1 MNQSYI
7 YFKEIDVDQDQTFTV
22 NFSKKNEIKNVVFD
36 KDNEYA
42 VTGLKIN
49 AELPDKKILKNKTK
63 LVVKYKR

>member
-1 MNQSYI
+1 MNPSYI
-7 YFKEIDVDQDQTFTV
+7 YFKEIDVDQDQAFTV

>member
-1 MNQSYI
+1 MNPSYI

-22 NFSKKNEIKNVVFD
+22 NFSKKNEIKNAVFD

>member
-1 MNQSYI
+1 MNPSYI

-22 NFSKKNEIKNVVFD
+22 NFSKK
-36 KDNEYA
+36 NEYA